1 MPVSLQFLPWQGLTV
16 NQNRLLYLI
25 DIHTK
30 KAQNREGSDRWI
42 RKQALSVLI
51 YEGVITGLFNYD
63 YSPQSALV
71 ENRRVWVNVSQ
82 EGQSDVELLREEN
95 LISALLLSSKAY
107 RPVVLYQV
115 SEKGQDLLKSLGRKE
130 KELVN
135 SFAHEPESQELLKTS
150 WDGECFWLGSY
161 SGYKRRST
169 ATDTEDVPYV
179 SSPYIPQCLRSG
191 GRPTMSNAYRSH
203 ESGQVGIDSIRDNN
217 LEEIITL
224 NSVSVIIAEYIPFGS
239 NHIVHM
245 NQSIGS
251 SERVQ
256 GGYISK
262 IIDGD
267 SSKTSLELSPEL
279 TSVEVLDYTQT
290 NHINFEA
297 EIRFREAPGVVQVEN
312 FGVSMNAEGTCFYG
326 MQLESVMNRV
336 KDNIS
341 LDHLSRI
348 LVDIQQDSSSIVDSV
363 ISQYQRDLLDL
374 VFIGDASNR
383 NKISLIIANEITPH
397 LTAGEYMDRAEYEN
411 EFNQVI
417 GDTTAAFDISEED
430 SLIFGSQGLL
440 VCGPCARK
448 YEPLLCAYLQFITLD
463 LFLQNFF
470 SRVWILNDD
479 LKISFQVA
487 ETINFDP
494 LAMDRSRARLCTL
507 SKEIILFDQ
516 LYEYLD
522 EALDMM
528 EIPSE
533 PPEQAGRSLYQRLE
547 ITGMREQL
555 SRRVKELK
563 KNLIASQR
571 NLDLLRERVEVESL
585 NKSLQISFGLEKNT
599 KNLSALQIHSGE
611 ALRSLQ
617 ILQIIFAGILAF
629 DFLDRITGEWTVL
642 DTEWMSGF
650 VDSVF
655 KKHKLVWFVIS
666 MIVWFIAVVIMLRW
680 SLIANW
686 KSRGMTTISVIVNR
700 KINTIKLKG
709 LILQKEKTTEHR
721 QYEDNKRMITISYNE
736 PNPIEWGGA
745 SPFVTLKYDDEHR
758 VLLEISVQYK
768 RREASLN
775 SALTADE
782 LKQKIM
788 HEFENK
794 GVFRSED
801 DQISSVIPL
810 ARDSLV
816 DLERRKRSILHRAR
830 AVRFDES
837 TKGDLIDSMA
847 IKDSGLLPK

>member
-1 MPVSLQFLPWQGLTV
+1 MRSFANLPRQGLTE

-42 RKQALSVLI
+42 RKQALSVLL
-51 YEGVITGLFNYD
+51 YEGILAGVFNYD
-63 YSPQSALV
+63 YSPQSTQI

-82 EGQSDVELLREEN
+82 EGQSDVELLREES
-95 LISALLLSSKAY
+95 LISALLVSSKSY
-107 RPVVLYQV
+107 KPVVLYQV
-115 SEKGQDLLKSLGRKE
+115 TDKGQDLLKSLARKE
-130 KELVN
+130 KEVVN
-135 SFAHEPESQELLKTS
+135 AFAHEPESRELLKTS
-150 WDGECFWLGSY
+150 WDGESYWLGSY

-169 ATDTEDVPYV
+169 ATDTEDVSYV
-179 SSPYIPQCLRSG
+179 SSPYIPQCLRYG
-191 GRPTMSNAYRSH
+191 GRPTMTNAHRSH
-203 ESGQVGIDSIRDNN
+203 ESGQVGIDNIRDNN
-217 LEEIITL
+217 VEEIITL

-239 NHIVHM
+239 NQIVQL
-245 NQSIGS
+245 NQIVGS

-256 GGYISK
+256 GGYISNV
-262 IIDGD
+262 IDGD
-267 SSKTSLELSPEL
+267 SSRTSLELSPEL
-279 TSVEVLDYTQT
+279 TSVEVLDYTPT

-297 EIRFREAPGVVQVEN
+297 EIRFREDPGVVQVET

-326 MQLESVMNRV
+326 MQLESVMNRI

-374 VFIGDASNR
+374 VFIGDSSNR
-383 NKISLIIANEITPH
+383 NKINLIIANEITPH
-397 LTAGEYMDRAEYEN
+397 LTAGEYMDRDDYEN

-417 GDTTAAFDISEED
+417 GETREAFDISEED

-479 LKISFQVA
+479 LKISYQVA
-487 ETINFDP
+487 ETIDYDP
-494 LAMDRSRARLCTL
+494 LAMGRSRDRLCTL
-507 SKEIILFDQ
+507 SKEIIMSDQ
-516 LYEYLD
+516 ILACLE

-528 EIPSE
+528 EIPPE

-555 SRRVKELK
+555 LRRVKDLK

-571 NLDLLRERVEVESL
+571 NLDLLRERIEVESH
-585 NKSLQISFGLEKNT
+585 NKSLQMSLDLEQNT
-599 KNLSALQIHSGE
+599 KHLCSLQIYSGE
-611 ALRSLQ
+611 ALRSLKV
-617 ILQIIFAGILAF
+617 LQIIFVGILAF

-642 DTEWMSGF
+642 DTEWMTGF
-650 VDSVF
+650 VDAVF
-655 KKHKLVWFVIS
+655 KKHKMVWFVIS
-666 MIVWFIAVVIMLRW
+666 LIVWFSAAAVMLR
-680 SLIANW
+680 LTFIANW
-686 KSRGMTTISVIVNR
+686 KSRGMTTLAFIVNR
-700 KINTIKLKG
+700 KINIIKLKE
-709 LILQKEKTTEHR
+709 LILAKDKITEDR
-721 QYEDNKRMITISYNE
+721 KYEDKKRMVTITYNE
-736 PNPIEWGGA
+736 PNPAEWGGT

-758 VLLEISVQYK
+758 FFLEISIQYK
-768 RREASLN
+768 RREARIN
-775 SALTADE
+775 SVLTADE

-794 GVFRSED
+794 GVFRSESD
-801 DQISSVIPL
+801 DHNASLL
-810 ARDSLV
+810 AMARVSTV
-816 DLERRKRSILHRAR
+816 DLEKKKRSILHRSR

-837 TKGDLIDSMA
+837 TKSNS
-847 IKDSGLLPK
+847 KEPLLPR